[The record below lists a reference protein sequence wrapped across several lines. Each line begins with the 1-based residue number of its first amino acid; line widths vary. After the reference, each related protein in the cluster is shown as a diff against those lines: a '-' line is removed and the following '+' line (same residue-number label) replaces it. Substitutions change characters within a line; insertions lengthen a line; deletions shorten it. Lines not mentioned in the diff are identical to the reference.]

1 MYNVTICN
9 TGNVTLSAYGCFNM
23 SIEKLTC
30 SNITWKKQA
39 FFTGGVLECQE
50 RSNQKVSR

>member
-50 RSNQKVSR
+50 RSNQKFSR